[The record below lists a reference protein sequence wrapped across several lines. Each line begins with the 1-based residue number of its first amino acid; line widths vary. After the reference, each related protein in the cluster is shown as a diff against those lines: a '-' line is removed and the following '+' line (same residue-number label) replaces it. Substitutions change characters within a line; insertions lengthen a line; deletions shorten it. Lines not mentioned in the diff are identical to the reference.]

1 MSSHLPVQQGA
12 ESVLQNCECIGTHS
26 KMLSAQKKR
35 WLVML
40 LAGHGIVLICT
51 ETMHVLLQ
59 VEYASLSFLPSQ
71 QAAAAVLL
79 ALYTLQRQPWTP
91 TLAHY
96 TG

>member
-1 MSSHLPVQQGA
+1 MVSVFAKSILP
-12 ESVLQNCECIGTHS
+12 LQPFN
-26 KMLSAQKKR
+26 L
-35 WLVML
+35 
-40 LAGHGIVLICT
+40 
-51 ETMHVLLQ
+51 LLQ

-96 TG
+96 TGRPLLFSHMAMVTVIPTA